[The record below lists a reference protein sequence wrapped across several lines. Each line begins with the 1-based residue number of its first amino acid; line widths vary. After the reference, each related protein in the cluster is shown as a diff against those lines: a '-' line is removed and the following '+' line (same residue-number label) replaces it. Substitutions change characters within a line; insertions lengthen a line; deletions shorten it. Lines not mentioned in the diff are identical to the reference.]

1 MITMATALL
10 MSLAATVM
18 LSMAQT
24 ARQYVGAPVSLDF
37 AGADLR
43 AVLRVL
49 IAQGGLNVVF
59 DNAVQGTIDI
69 VLHDIPWDQ
78 ALDAIL
84 RANKLGYVA
93 EGTIVRI
100 APLACS
106 RRRKRSAGNWR
117 MHGRWRRRS
126 CAAIRAQLCACPGA
140 AAAAHEIRAVLAGP
154 DPGRHPHEHDHHYR
168 SSRAIADRNGSDRSS
183 GPARAAS
190 GGRGPHR
197 PDVPRLRQSHRR
209 SSGV

>member
-1 MITMATALL
+1 MIAAATALL

-37 AGADLR
+37 AGADIR

-59 DNAVQGTIDI
+59 DNAVQGNIDI

-78 ALDAIL
+78 ALETIL

-100 APLACS
+100 APLS
-106 RRRKRSAGNWR
+106 
-117 MHGRWRRRS
+117 
-126 CAAIRAQLCACPGA
+126 
-140 AAAAHEIRAVLAGP
+140 VLA
-154 DPGRHPHEHDHHYR
+154 EEE
-168 SSRAIADRNGSDRSS
+168 
-183 GPARAAS
+183 
-190 GGRGPHR
+190 
-197 PDVPRLRQSHRR
+197 
-209 SSGV
+209 